1 MRTKSDRTDT
11 ELTLKER
18 LDSLIEYKQDE
29 DLKLSQKKQADEMG
43 IPYTTFCKYTTDDP
57 AKASQC
63 SISNLVKIA
72 DYYGVSTDYLLG
84 RVDEKSPDYSVQA
97 VCKTLGIKNIKSI
110 SDMLEENRLL
120 ATIYFDELL
129 SNYPNFM
136 YDLTIAIRLALKA
149 DEPINIFYPSVNSLE
164 KEKQKQML
172 ASFLVTQQ
180 LQRIA
185 HHILETYQKG
195 GLTNG

>member
-57 AKASQC
+57 AKSAQC

-97 VCKTLGIKNIKSI
+97 VCKTLGITNIKSV
-110 SDMLEENRLL
+110 SDMLEEDRLF
-120 ATIYFDELL
+120 AISYFDELL
-129 SNYPNFM
+129 YNYPTFM
-136 YDLTIAIRLALKA
+136 HDLTIAIRLALKA
-149 DEPINIFYPSVNSLE
+149 GDPINLLYPSADLSE
-164 KEKQKQML
+164 KEKQQEML
-172 ASFLVTQQ
+172 AEFLVTQQ

-185 HHILETYQKG
+185 HHILKHTKKG
-195 GLTNG
+195 D